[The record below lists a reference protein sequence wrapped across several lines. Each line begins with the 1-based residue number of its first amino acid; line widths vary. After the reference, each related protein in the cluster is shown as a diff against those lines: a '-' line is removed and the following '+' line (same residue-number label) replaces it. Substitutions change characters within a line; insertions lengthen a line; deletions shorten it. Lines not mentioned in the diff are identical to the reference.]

1 MDAKQGSIHAGQ
13 ELMAEIESDTMGL
26 VNATVT
32 LSNPLHPN
40 LEPLEISALADTGAV
55 HLYVPEHVHHQ
66 LKLDVLDER
75 EITLADGSRRN
86 VPYVGPLLIRFGNRT
101 GLTGA
106 LVLGDEVLF
115 GVIPMEDM
123 DLVVIPGT
131 RTLAVNPES
140 PNLAT
145 SLAK

>member
-1 MDAKQGSIHAGQ
+1 
-13 ELMAEIESDTMGL
+13 MGL
-26 VNATVT
+26 VSVAVQ
-32 LSNPLHPN
+32 LSNPRLPE
-40 LEPLEISALADTGAV
+40 LSAIEVSALADTGAV
-55 HLYVPEHVHHQ
+55 HLCVPEHVMHQ
-66 LKLDVLDER
+66 LQLDVLDER
-75 EITLADGSRRN
+75 EIKLADGSRRK
-86 VPYVGPLLIRFGNRT
+86 VPYAGPILIRFANRT

-131 RTLAVNPES
+131 RELAVNPDS

-145 SLAK
+145 SQVMAAA

>member
-1 MDAKQGSIHAGQ
+1 
-13 ELMAEIESDTMGL
+13 MGL

-32 LSNPLHPN
+32 LSNPRHPD
-40 LEPLEISALADTGAV
+40 LEALEVEALADTGAI
-55 HLYVPEHVHHQ
+55 HLCIPEHLMYQ

-75 EITLADGSRRN
+75 EITLADGSRRK
-86 VPYVGPLLIRFGNRT
+86 VPYAGPVQMKFSNRT

-106 LVLGDEVLF
+106 LVMGDQVLF
-115 GVIPMEDM
+115 GVVPMEDM

-131 RTLAVNPES
+131 RTLAVNPDS